1 MYIIAKHALAWQE
14 LIKCLLEKDRT
25 PWDGILHL
33 QQLPFSVILLHF
45 EQYKGCNIFE
55 KFMSNQQ

>member
-33 QQLPFSVILLHF
+33 QQLPFSVILQHF
-45 EQYKGCNIFE
+45 EQYKGF
-55 KFMSNQQ
+55 